1 MVVEAPAPT
10 AVTQPPPEGER
21 PSARDRLLGVYRW
34 LGTRNQS
41 VIVALS
47 LVTGFAVSAVL
58 VVLTTED
65 VRIALGGLFRYPG
78 NALSVTGE
86 SLWAFY
92 SGLFRGAV
100 VDPAMLGRAIAD
112 PSVAAWRRALTP
124 IGNTITAAV
133 PLAVVGVGL
142 AIAYR
147 SAAFNMGAHA
157 QMIGGGIGAS
167 WVAFALPGLPWLPHV
182 LLALAAAVVAGALC
196 GLLPGVL
203 KAVTG
208 ASEVIVTIMFNY
220 VMANV
225 LVFLLSSTF
234 FRAEGNGVA
243 NPVGRVTPPSAALTD
258 LVPFLPV
265 NAGAIVALTVVVF
278 GAVLLNRSR
287 LGFEMQIAGASP
299 RAADVAGIRR
309 KAVVVWAFVIS
320 GAVCGIAGA
329 VQVLGVSQQLQV
341 EFGHTI
347 GTLGILV
354 AFVGGTRPV
363 GVAAAALL
371 YGALQAGG
379 LTAQLDSGVSYQL
392 TNVMQSL
399 IVMFVTA
406 PALIAA
412 IYRLRESQGASR

>member
-1 MVVEAPAPT
+1 MVIEAQAPA
-10 AVTQPPPEGER
+10 APPR
-21 PSARDRLLGVYRW
+21 PGPSPRRSARDALAAAYRW
-34 LGTRNQS
+34 IGTRNQG
-41 VIVALS
+41 VVLLLS

-58 VVLTTED
+58 IVATTAD
-65 VRIALGGLFRYPG
+65 IRIALGGLFRYPG
-78 NALSVTGE
+78 NALAVTGE
-86 SLWAFY
+86 GLWSFY
-92 SGLFRGAV
+92 TGLFRGAI
-100 VDPAMLGRAIAD
+100 VDPEMLGRALAD
-112 PSVAAWRRALTP
+112 PSTAAWRRALTP
-124 IGNTITAAV
+124 LGNTITAAV
-133 PLAVVGVGL
+133 PLAIVGVGL

-157 QMIGGGIGAS
+157 QMVGGGIGAS
-167 WVAFALPGLPWLPHV
+167 WVAFGVSGLPWLLHV
-182 LLALAAAVVAGALC
+182 LLAIVAAVVGGALC

-243 NPVGRVTPPSAALTD
+243 NPVGRVTPPSAGLTD

-265 NAGAIVALTVVVF
+265 NTGAIVALLVVIA

-309 KAVVVWAFVIS
+309 KVVVVWAFVIS

-354 AFVGGTRPV
+354 AFVGNTRPV
-363 GVAAAALL
+363 GVAGAALL

-412 IYRLRESQGASR
+412 IYRLRERQGASR